1 MQKLK
6 IKFMREK
13 SMKTQITNNLRS
25 KISIVDIKDTEKD
38 NLIND
43 ILDVKKVRH
52 KRIKIDISK
61 HSKIE

>member
-1 MQKLK
+1 
-6 IKFMREK
+6 
-13 SMKTQITNNLRS
+13 MKTQITNNLRS

-52 KRIKIDISK
+52 KRIKTDISK

>member
-52 KRIKIDISK
+52 KRIKTDISK